1 MVKNGILYNI
11 SINYRRG
18 KSDMI
23 STSIEKIS
31 KLDRDVILDKQQ
43 LSNLNKQ
50 ELIEKILN
58 LQDEKKI
65 QEDFFLNISHDL
77 RSPLNVILSAMQCY
91 DDIKSN
97 DHLSLIK
104 RNCYKMLK
112 LINNL
117 IDTTRLY
124 RKYYNLNL
132 VNIDIISL
140 IEGNIE
146 LIDKYAKQ
154 KDISLIF
161 DTNIEECIMGVD
173 PDEIDRIITNLIS
186 NSIKFSPEKS
196 NIYINVWS
204 GDHEINISIKDEG
217 IGIPLSKQKN
227 IFNRFIQS
235 TKNRDSEQKGSG
247 IGLDLVKYLTE
258 AHNGTV
264 DLISEENKGCEF
276 ILRFP
281 IRKIQNNL
289 FKSREMKSTKK
300 VEILDIEFSDI
311 YL

>member
-1 MVKNGILYNI
+1 MVSTDIRKFNDLD
-11 SINYRRG
+11 NYT
-18 KSDMI
+18 MFN
-23 STSIEKIS
+23 
-31 KLDRDVILDKQQ
+31 KQQ
-43 LSNLNKQ
+43 LNNLTKQ
-50 ELIEKILN
+50 ELIEKVLK
-58 LQDEKKI
+58 LQDEKRI
-65 QEDFFLNISHDL
+65 QEDFLLNISHDL
-77 RSPLNVILSAMQCY
+77 RSPLNVILSAIQCY
-91 DDIKSN
+91 DDIKCN
-97 DHLSLIK
+97 DHLNLIK

-112 LINNL
+112 LVNNL
-117 IDTTRLY
+117 IDTTKLY
-124 RKYYNLNL
+124 KKYYNLRL

-154 KDISLIF
+154 KDISLVF
-161 DTNIEECIMGVD
+161 DTNIEECIIAVD

-186 NSIKFSPEKS
+186 NSIKFSPKKS

-204 GDHEINISIKDEG
+204 GNNEINISIKDEG
-217 IGIPLSKQKN
+217 VGIPLNEQKN

-235 TKNRDSEQKGSG
+235 TKNKESEQKGSG

-258 AHNGTV
+258 AHNGTI

-276 ILRFP
+276 ILKLP
-281 IRKIQNNL
+281 IIKIKDNL
-289 FKSREMKSTKK
+289 FKCREMKSRKK